1 MKLKKIKL
9 GDYLEYISDYH
20 ANGSYKSLKRNIS
33 FKRKRN
39 YAAVIRTL
47 NFERQDF
54 QNDLLYIDKREYE
67 YLSKSK
73 VYPDDILMNKIA
85 DAGSVYI
92 MPNLGIPVSCGM
104 NLFLIRFNNLANQR
118 YMYYNM
124 KNVEDY
130 IKSFSHGTTTK
141 TITKD
146 EVREIELQIPDKKE
160 QDKIA
165 NLLTDIDKT
174 IANNN
179 AISKEFESMAKTIYD
194 YWFLQFEFPD
204 KDGKPYKSNGGKMVW
219 NDQLKQ
225 EIPEGW
231 KVKKIQDL
239 AQFGNGINYSKD
251 INGDKS
257 YKIVNVRDIT
267 SSSLVINDHDLT
279 KIAIPNK
286 NINKYFVN
294 KNDILIARSGTPGA
308 VRILTSTKEKILF
321 AGFIIH
327 CLPNDPALR
336 WYLTYS
342 LKELEGTN
350 ATTTGGSIL
359 QNVSQTTLKSI
370 LIILP
375 PDSLIE
381 KFNQQLTSIVKCL
394 QNNIKENQQ
403 LKSLRDFL
411 LPLLMNGQVTIED

>member
-1 MKLKKIKL
+1 MKVRIKDIGKIVTGKTPSTTNPTNF
-9 GDYLEYISDYH
+9 GEGYLFITP
-20 ANGSYKSLKRNIS
+20 
-33 FKRKRN
+33 
-39 YAAVIRTL
+39 V
-47 NFERQDF
+47 
-54 QNDLLYIDKREYE
+54 DLHID
-67 YLSKSK
+67 S
-73 VYPDDILMNKIA
+73 
-85 DAGSVYI
+85 
-92 MPNLGIPVSCGM
+92 GIIKHS
-104 NLFLIRFNNLANQR
+104 QR
-118 YMYYNM
+118 
-124 KNVEDY
+124 
-130 IKSFSHGTTTK
+130 
-141 TITKD
+141 TITEEGFRSIQSNTISGLSILVGCIGWDMGNVALVDQKCATNQQINAITDINKD
-146 EVREIELQIPDKKE
+146 ICNPYYLYYWFKLQKKYLF
-160 QDKIA
+160 KIA
-165 NLLTDIDKT
+165 NVTRTPILKKSDFENIEINLPNIAVQNSIAKFCRNIDLKISINNT
-174 IANNN
+174 IF
-179 AISKEFESMAKTIYD
+179 KELESMNKTIYD

-225 EIPEGW
+225 EIPKGW
-231 KVKKIQDL
+231 KVKKLQDL